1 MGGAFSRIEEQQPQV
16 SMSYEMTGTR
26 LKEDGDS
33 HDGLKPHDQLVCIVS
48 LTEQVSSLLED
59 SVADLRRP

>member
-1 MGGAFSRIEEQQPQV
+1 MKW
-16 SMSYEMTGTR
+16 TGTG